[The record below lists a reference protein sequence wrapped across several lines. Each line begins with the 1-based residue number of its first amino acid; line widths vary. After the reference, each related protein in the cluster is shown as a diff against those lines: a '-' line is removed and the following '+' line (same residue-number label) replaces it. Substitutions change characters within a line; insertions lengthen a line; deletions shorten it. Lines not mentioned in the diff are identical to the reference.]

1 MIHWHS
7 QAIKMIQQLAQSP
20 YTLLPFNKTPLY
32 YENLGIQE
40 MLSAALNLAG
50 I

>member
-7 QAIKMIQQLAQSP
+7 QAIKMIQQLAQRS